1 MITVTEATM
10 AIQVRTRTVGSEK
23 LPLRESVGR
32 VLSEDITADTDL
44 PPFDRSQMDGYAVIA
59 EDTRSAP
66 ARLKIV
72 GESSAGHGWH
82 HEMKSGE
89 AVRIM
94 TGAPL
99 PLGANA
105 VQKIELTGETDGIV
119 TINEST
125 KPAANVVFRGS
136 EIKAGDRVFSKG
148 ERVTEQM
155 IASMAAFGCSSVSV
169 SVRPIVGILATGSE
183 IVPVEETPGIDQ
195 IRNSN
200 APMLAAL
207 SLRCGALPRE
217 FRLADD
223 DLERLTGRIAE
234 ALETSDVLIITGGV
248 SVGKYDLTKPA
259 LRCLGA
265 EICFEKVSL
274 KPGKPAVF
282 ATLGEKLI
290 FGLPGNPVSAAVT
303 FELFVRPALLQMQGS
318 LQPHLRSGHAVLAT
332 PVKAAKERDTY
343 LPVTLSTDNKGRLIA
358 NPTRWQG
365 SSDFVG
371 YSRAES
377 LVVVEA
383 GRRLEA
389 GDVASVLF
397 L

>member
-1 MITVTEATM
+1 M
-10 AIQVRTRTVGSEK
+10 AIQVRTRTIGSEK

-59 EDTRSAP
+59 EDTGSAP
-66 ARLKIV
+66 VRLKIV

-125 KPAANVVFRGS
+125 KPAANIVFRGS
-136 EIKAGDRVFSKG
+136 EIKAGDRVFSTG

-265 EICFEKVSL
+265 EIRFEKVSL
-274 KPGKPAVF
+274 KPGKPADF

-318 LQPHLRSGHAVLAT
+318 SQPHLRSGHAVLAA

-343 LPVTLSTDNKGRLIA
+343 LPATLSTDNKGRLVA
-358 NPTRWQG
+358 DPTRWKG